1 MTDAPDAPHA
11 PRNRTRDLTQIAVF
25 AGIVAALGVVPA
37 ITIPGPGVPITLQTL
52 GVMLAGAVLGS
63 KRGFSALLLF
73 DVLVLAGLPLL
84 AGGRGGLAVLASPT
98 VGYFIGFPIAAF
110 AVGWLVERFGN
121 PFRILPGI
129 VSTVVGGVFV
139 LYIPGII
146 GVALM
151 AKIGFGAAA
160 LSALAFLPG
169 DLAKAVI
176 AALIARGVHKAYPG
190 LIQDRGHRRAE
201 ATETSAAPAVDA

>member
-1 MTDAPDAPHA
+1 MTDAPLAS
-11 PRNRTRDLTQIAVF
+11 RNRTRDLTQIAVF

-139 LYIPGII
+139 PVSYTHLT
-146 GVALM
+146 
-151 AKIGFGAAA
+151 
-160 LSALAFLPG
+160 LPT
-169 DLAKAVI
+169 K
-176 AALIARGVHKAYPG
+176 
-190 LIQDRGHRRAE
+190 
-201 ATETSAAPAVDA
+201 